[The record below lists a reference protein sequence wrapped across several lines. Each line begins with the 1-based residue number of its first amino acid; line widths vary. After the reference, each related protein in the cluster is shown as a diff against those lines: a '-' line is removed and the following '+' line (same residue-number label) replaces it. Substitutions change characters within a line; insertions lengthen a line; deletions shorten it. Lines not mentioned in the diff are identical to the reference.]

1 MTKTAYKKVQYTK
14 IIIKIVIHTYQLN
27 NKNGQGEN
35 FEDTQTVKH
44 GFHRPFCIYMFKLYN
59 FFYTPS
65 LALIF
70 AFVSSEQKAASSA
83 LSVVCQ
89 SCCSVTPILLRM

>member
-27 NKNGQGEN
+27 NKNGQGETL
-35 FEDTQTVKH
+35 ESIQTIKH

-59 FFYTPS
+59 NFYMPS
-65 LALIF
+65 FSLIL
-70 AFVSSEQKAASSA
+70 AFVSSEQKAESSA
-83 LSVVCQ
+83 LRVVCQ